1 MTKPI
6 LYMAG
11 PHGAGK
17 THAAKELAAY
27 GFVCI
32 DLGPTIRR
40 LHQETGTAL
49 SLGEWIVQEEKRHG
63 STFTDDLLRREVEKV
78 VHDNE
83 NKADVVGILVLGSRS
98 LQNIKHLS
106 SAFNQVARVQKTLYI
121 EAPESLLKSRY
132 ENREGR
138 PLTKQDFS
146 SILKK
151 DENMGL
157 LGIKKTADHVI
168 VNDKTEKE
176 FSAMIRQTLIDMGY
190 IRKNTPLPKHPQPK
204 FRK

>member
-27 GFVCI
+27 GFVRI

-40 LHQETGTAL
+40 LHQETGTPL
-49 SLGEWIVQEEKRHG
+49 SLGEWIAQEEKQHG
-63 STFTDDLLRREVEKV
+63 NTFTDDLLRREVEKV
-78 VHDNE
+78 VRDNE
-83 NKADVVGILVLGSRS
+83 NKTDVIGILVLGSRS
-98 LQNIKHLS
+98 LQNIKYLS
-106 SAFNQVARVQKTLYI
+106 SAFNQVARIQKTLYI

-132 ENREGR
+132 ENREGF
-138 PLTKQDFS
+138 PLTVQEFAR
-146 SILKK
+146 ILKK

-157 LGIKKTADHVI
+157 LGIKQAADRII

-176 FSAMIRQTLIDMGY
+176 FSDMIRQTLIDMGY
-190 IRKNTPLPKHPQPK
+190 IRKETPLPKHPQPK
-204 FRK
+204 FKK